1 MGRARDV
8 RGSLQMLQLN
18 ESLIAIPG
26 SKPSQFEASRSP
38 AEMAKSFLDFLR
50 RQFPIILFSVLLCGS
65 LGVAYVFTA
74 PPMFT
79 AQTSMII
86 DTHKV
91 QLFRKL
97 EQASNNNIVDSST
110 VDSEVELLKS
120 ENVINAVI
128 KRFNLA
134 NDPEFVGPAED
145 IFHRFHHAVL
155 NLLGPNDIP
164 KTDYERTRRAV
175 EVFSRRMTVKRVGLS
190 YIIQVSFTSLDPKRA
205 AAIADAV
212 ANEYIVDQ
220 LQAKFQAARQAGGW
234 LRDRLRELRE
244 QASAAER
251 AVVEF
256 KVQNNIVSTSGGA
269 GGAEKRLMTD
279 QQVGELNSQLAIA
292 RAQVSEASA
301 RFERIQ
307 AVLRN
312 GSPDATV
319 DATVTDSLKND
330 VINKLRSQYLSLAER
345 EADWA
350 KRYGNNHLAVVNLR
364 SQMSEIRHSIL
375 DELRRIAESYKSDY
389 EIAKQRQAGI
399 EQELGHAVTR
409 SQSASR
415 AQVQLTELE
424 SNAQSYRTLYDD
436 FLQRYTESVQA
447 QSFPVTDARIVTPA
461 APPLTKSD
469 PKTILVISVSVLGGL
484 ILGLAIGHL
493 RDLTDRVFRTR
504 EQVERLLALDCLSTV
519 PRIKARRLKNRSGGQ
534 STHGAITIASLP
546 PAPSLKLQDEP
557 DKSFDGNANVKV
569 VETNDTSP
577 PAVPKIGANEG
588 SLPPVP
594 TIQANEGSLPPVP
607 TIEANEGSLP
617 PVPTIQANESSS
629 DNPASAP
636 NIEKVKE
643 PNPVDDLS
651 GDANEGRASSDSRT
665 IARRDQLLWEVVD
678 FPLSPYAEAIRSI
691 KMAVDLTRVRTS
703 KKVRKPKKIIGI
715 TSSSP
720 NEGKSTI
727 SASLAQLISHS
738 GKQVLLVDCDLR
750 APRLTRVL
758 APNAKAGL
766 IEVMSGEASLRDV
779 VWTDESK
786 KLSFLPAVTLNRTP
800 HTAEIIG
807 GEEIRALF
815 DRLRNAYDYIIVD
828 LTPLVPI
835 IDVRGTE
842 GLVDYY
848 VFVIEWGRTKVD
860 LVERSLKE
868 ASGIYT
874 KILGVVLNKVADN
887 QLRRYEGYGSYNH
900 EKYYRR

>member
-557 DKSFDGNANVKV
+557 DKSFDGNSNVKV

-577 PAVPKIGANEG
+577 PAVPKIG
-588 SLPPVP
+588 
-594 TIQANEGSLPPVP
+594 
-607 TIEANEGSLP
+607 ANEGSLP

>member
-594 TIQANEGSLPPVP
+594 TIQANE
-607 TIEANEGSLP
+607 
-617 PVPTIQANESSS
+617 SSS